1 MKDTVELSKR
11 VAEGIGHAID
21 QDVYT
26 FMQPERMAL
35 IVLILKKMPDNDDYF
50 PRGQW
55 ATIQVIEGQLNEIAD
70 TKVAEL
76 KAARAAIAK
85 AKGE

>member
-11 VAEGIGHAID
+11 VAEGIGHAVD

-35 IVLILKKMPDNDDYF
+35 IVLLLKKLPDNDDYF
-50 PRGQW
+50 PRGKW
-55 ATIQVIEGQLNEIAD
+55 ATIQSIEDQLQEIVED
-70 TKVAEL
+70 KVSKL
-76 KAARAAIAK
+76 LAREI
-85 AKGE
+85 EQ